1 MIEFHKRYSIP
12 FTSPLQIGK
21 TLVTHKEVLPFS
33 FTENNKTYSFELSPL
48 QGLHEESLDD
58 AQKSLTDFIA
68 GRTDNMLPSARF
80 AYEGAK
86 YIDNIQS
93 MSVLIN
99 ALYIPNNDSDF
110 PENKTLKIKINRTSF
125 EKDIEA
131 INNLTQKGYKLRLD
145 ANRTLS
151 EEQLYHYWYA
161 INDHSAIEYFEEP
174 LANSEAHLSLK
185 EFIPIAFDESSENF
199 IDIKLPENI
208 VSFVIKPSV
217 MLGIERTIELM
228 KKQSII
234 VSSAFETPQ
243 QLLALI
249 KLSTLQKDTAM
260 GLDTL
265 KYFPLEFI
273 PNTLNYKS
281 GQIIFNA

>member
-12 FTSPLQIGK
+12 FTTPLQIGK
-21 TLVTHKEVLPFS
+21 SLVTHKEVQPFS
-33 FTENNKTYSFELSPL
+33 FTENNKSYSFELSPL

-58 AQKSLTDFIA
+58 AQKSLVDFIA
-68 GRTDNMLPSARF
+68 GRNDKMLASARF

-86 YIDNIQS
+86 YIDNIQK
-93 MSVLIN
+93 MSVLVN
-99 ALYIPNNDSDF
+99 ALYIPNNDREF
-110 PENKTLKIKINRTSF
+110 PENRTLKIKINRTSF
-125 EKDIEA
+125 EKDIES

-145 ANRTLS
+145 ANRSLS
-151 EEQLYHYWYA
+151 EEQLYHYWNA
-161 INDHSAIEYFEEP
+161 IKNHKAIEYFEEP
-174 LANSEAHLSLK
+174 LADSEEHLHLK
-185 EFIPIAFDESSENF
+185 EFIPIAFDESSESF
-199 IDIKLPENI
+199 IDKKLPENI

-217 MLGIERTIELM
+217 MFGIERTRELM
-228 KKQSII
+228 KTKSII

-243 QLLALI
+243 QMLALI

-265 KYFPLEFI
+265 KYFSSNFI
-273 PNTLNYKS
+273 PSSLNYRD